1 MVFFSVQE
9 GFDEDFGF
17 DFEDDTST
25 ADFDPNYS
33 YETWN
38 STILGII

>member
-1 MVFFSVQE
+1 MYQE
-9 GFDEDFGF
+9 GFEEDFGF
-17 DFEDDTST
+17 DVDDDMTT

-38 STILGII
+38 STILGGYITL